1 MLYASNHVLHVIFPK
16 MPGETQSKRHTAFLK
31 KEYEDEYTRDVVKE
45 VRDASARYEGPNQFV
60 GFNLPARFVHRSE
73 PILWSKI
80 HRKST
85 RKSNQ
90 KRNEKSNQK
99 STRKSNQKS
108 TRNSNQKKSKGNA
121 IHYVIAYMDGDT
133 ESKEHELRHARYFL
147 DKDHK
152 ARVHE
157 SWTNLK
163 INNPS
168 LYKKITE
175 KLIDQG
181 YKPDVFEDE
190 FGAYYPHL
198 IKK

>member
-16 MPGETQSKRHTAFLK
+16 MPGETQSKRHAAFLK
-31 KEYEDEYTRDVVKE
+31 KEYEDEYTRAVVRE

-60 GFNLPARFVHRSE
+60 GFNLPSRFVHRSE

-90 KRNEKSNQK
+90 KRNEKSNPK
-99 STRKSNQKS
+99 E
-108 TRNSNQKKSKGNA
+108 SKGNA

-147 DKDHK
+147 DKDYK
-152 ARVHE
+152 SRVHD
-157 SWTNLK
+157 SWTTLK
-163 INNPS
+163 VNNSS
-168 LYKKITE
+168 LYKKIKE
-175 KLIDQG
+175 KLKDQG